1 MLQAWRAARVSCAA
15 SIDLARA
22 RAIVVYLRSQLTSL
36 DSRPATRSIRS
47 IPTPTAKNKQSGGGL
62 KPIDQQSLLT
72 EAPDLSDD
80 SREQQPREPS
90 PPPLAAAAAA
100 AAAPPQRQQLR
111 PQPNPL
117 RAAYRR
123 VLRELAS
130 LPRAI
135 AIMAAVTALGAL
147 GTVVPQNKPLEFYEA
162 NYPQGDGAVLG
173 FLSYDLLLACGLDH
187 VYSASYFY
195 ALLAL
200 LAASL
205 AACTATTQWPAAKVA
220 QRWRFARDARDL
232 ARLADGGAAAV
243 AVLPRARLRDVARE
257 LRGGGGGGYQTFVSP
272 DGRRMYA
279 FKGLAGR
286 LGPIGVHA
294 ALLLTLFG
302 TAYSGFGGWRG
313 TAMVP
318 EGQAFV
324 VADRLVPVS
333 PLSRPPEAAG
343 RTALYVNGFS
353 IDTRPDGS
361 VAQFYSDL
369 SLREAA
375 PVVVGAEEGEQAAS
389 GGGGGGGSGDQ
400 RQPAARR
407 KGYVL
412 GDEVLRKRISVND
425 PFRYG
430 GVTMYQTD
438 WSLVALQLRVV
449 PAGGGGEQPPAGGAG
464 AAAAAAAGGSSASP
478 SSSAAAAAAAAA
490 TAADSRAATSAIAAA
505 ASAAGDSASARA
517 AQEGRPF
524 SLPLASLEG
533 RPGIPAGSKIWAT
546 YLPLEPLPAPGSP
559 APSKAPRGVSI
570 IAKDPYLAT
579 FYTSKGEFAGV
590 RRAGSG
596 KPIDVEGVRLVLE
609 RVVPAT
615 GLELKCD
622 PGVPFV
628 YAGFGGL
635 MVTTL
640 VSYVSHSQVWALQR
654 GRDVLVGGR
663 SNRAKVGFARDLAAA
678 ADRAPEIEDAAELAA
693 LDALGREQEAAAA
706 EEEAGGAA
714 EEERARRAEEAE
726 VTAAALAQR

>member
-1 MLQAWRAARVSCAA
+1 
-15 SIDLARA
+15 
-22 RAIVVYLRSQLTSL
+22 
-36 DSRPATRSIRS
+36 
-47 IPTPTAKNKQSGGGL
+47 
-62 KPIDQQSLLT
+62 
-72 EAPDLSDD
+72 
-80 SREQQPREPS
+80 
-90 PPPLAAAAAA
+90 
-100 AAAPPQRQQLR
+100 
-111 PQPNPL
+111 
-117 RAAYRR
+117 
-123 VLRELAS
+123 
-130 LPRAI
+130 
-135 AIMAAVTALGAL
+135 MAAVTAFGAL
-147 GTVVPQNKPLEFYEA
+147 GTVIPQNKPFEYYVQ
-162 NYPQGDGAVLG
+162 NYPLGGGGKGGEGGGGGSMVLG

-195 ALLAL
+195 ALLVL
-200 LAASL
+200 LGMSL
-205 AACTATTQWPAAKVA
+205 AACTATTQWPAAKIA
-220 QRWRFARDARDL
+220 QRWRFARDPKDL
-232 ARLADGGAAAV
+232 ARLAEGGAAAV
-243 AVLPRARLRDVARE
+243 SVLPRARLRDLAKE
-257 LRGGGGGGYQTFVSP
+257 LRSSSGGNYQTFVSP

-324 VADRLVPVS
+324 VADRLVPAS
-333 PLSRPPEAAG
+333 ALSRMPPSAEK
-343 RTALYVNGFS
+343 TALYVNSFA

-375 PVVVGAEEGEQAAS
+375 PVVVGGGEAGSAA
-389 GGGGGGGSGDQ
+389 GGGDEQ
-400 RQPAARR
+400 RQQKQ

-438 WSLVALQLRVV
+438 WSLVAVQLRVL
-449 PAGGGGEQPPAGGAG
+449 PREGGGAG
-464 AAAAAAAGGSSASP
+464 AGAGATASAT
-478 SSSAAAAAAAAA
+478 AAAAA
-490 TAADSRAATSAIAAA
+490 TPDPAARAIAAA
-505 ASAAGDSASARA
+505 ASAAGDKATAEAAEQGRA
-517 AQEGRPF
+517 FP
-524 SLPLASLEG
+524 LPLASLEG
-533 RPGIPAGSKIWAT
+533 RPGIPAGAKIWAT
-546 YLPLEPLPAPGSP
+546 YLPLEPLPPPGSP
-559 APSKAPRGVSI
+559 PPAKAPRGVSI

-579 FYTSKGEFAGV
+579 FYDSKGAFAGV

-596 KPIDVEGVRLVLE
+596 KPIEVEGVRLVLE

-615 GLELKCD
+615 GLELKAD

-640 VSYVSHSQVWALQR
+640 VSYVSHSQVWAVQR

-663 SNRAKVGFARDLAAA
+663 SNRAKVGFARDLASV
-678 ADRAPEIEDAAELAA
+678 ADRVPEVEDGAELAA
-693 LDALGREQEAAAA
+693 LDALGDLDVGSDAAA
-706 EEEAGGAA
+706 EEKDAGVRGAGSRA
-714 EEERARRAEEAE
+714 EEERALRAEEAAAA
-726 VTAAALAQR
+726 AAALARR

>member
-1 MLQAWRAARVSCAA
+1 M
-15 SIDLARA
+15 
-22 RAIVVYLRSQLTSL
+22 
-36 DSRPATRSIRS
+36 
-47 IPTPTAKNKQSGGGL
+47 
-62 KPIDQQSLLT
+62 
-72 EAPDLSDD
+72 EAPDLTDD
-80 SREQQPREPS
+80 AIVEEAEANK
-90 PPPLAAAAAA
+90 AAAAARA
-100 AAAPPQRQQLR
+100 APAAATTAAPP
-111 PQPNPL
+111 PPPPPPPPPASPAANPL

-123 VLRELAS
+123 LLRELSS

-147 GTVVPQNKPLEFYEA
+147 GTVIPQNKSLEYYVQ
-162 NYPQGDGAVLG
+162 NYPLAGGGGGEDGGGGGGGGGAGVVLG
-173 FLSYDLLLACGLDH
+173 FLSYDLLLFLSLDH

-205 AACTATTQWPAAKVA
+205 AACTATTQWPTAKVA
-220 QRWRFARDARDL
+220 QRWRFARDAADL
-232 ARLADGGAAAV
+232 ARLADGGAGAV
-243 AVLPRARLRDVARE
+243 AVLPRARLRDLARE
-257 LRGGGGGGYQTFVSP
+257 LRSARGGGYQTFVSP

-302 TAYSGFGGWRG
+302 TAYSGFGGWKG

-324 VADRLVPVS
+324 VSDRLRPAS
-333 PLSRPPEAAG
+333 GLSRMPSSAP
-343 RTALYVNGFS
+343 RTALYVNSFQ

-375 PVVVGAEEGEQAAS
+375 PVLV
-389 GGGGGGGSGDQ
+389 GGGGGAGGGEEGGG
-400 RQPAARR
+400 AAPSSQQQQQRR
-407 KGYVL
+407 KGYAL

-438 WSLVALQLRVV
+438 WSLVALQLRVL
-449 PAGGGGEQPPAGGAG
+449 PATEGAG
-464 AAAAAAAGGSSASP
+464 AGSSGGSDGGAS
-478 SSSAAAAAAAAA
+478 
-490 TAADSRAATSAIAAA
+490 SAIAAA
-505 ASAAGDSASARA
+505 ASAAGDRA
-517 AQEGRPF
+517 AAEAAAEGRAFP
-524 SLPLASLEG
+524 LPLASLEG
-533 RPGIPAGSKIWAT
+533 KPGIPAGAKIWAT
-546 YLPLEPLPAPGSP
+546 YLPLEPLREPFAAAGAAAAGGADAAANGQQQQQGIKP
-559 APSKAPRGVSI
+559 PRGVSI

-579 FYTSKGEFAGV
+579 FYDSKGQFAGV

-609 RVVPAT
+609 KIVPAT
-615 GLELKCD
+615 GLELKAD

-640 VSYVSHSQVWALQR
+640 VSYVSHSQVWAIQR
-654 GRDVLVGGR
+654 GRDVLAGGR
-663 SNRAKVGFARDLAAA
+663 SNRAKVGFARDLASA
-678 ADRAPEIEDAAELAA
+678 ADRVPEVEDAAELER
-693 LDALGREQEAAAA
+693 LDALQRRASAEEQEQVAAA
-706 EEEAGGAA
+706 EA
-714 EEERARRAEEAE
+714 ERARRAEEAE
-726 VTAAALAQR
+726 AAVAAAVRR